1 MATVNDAKERI
12 LEKLATMDLDNMTL
26 MDAGMYV
33 DILKRITEIGE
44 KSYADILKDTLET
57 TRKSFAPC
65 NEPVRLGMGL
75 GGVKE

>member
-1 MATVNDAKERI
+1 MATVNEAKERI
-12 LEKLATMDLDNMTL
+12 LEKLATMDMDSMTL

-33 DILKRITEIGE
+33 DILKRITEIGD
-44 KSYADILKDTLET
+44 KSYTDILQETLEA

-75 GGVKE
+75 GGVK

>member
-1 MATVNDAKERI
+1 MATINEAKNRI
-12 LEKLATMDLDNMTL
+12 LEKLATMDMDNMTL

-33 DILKRITEIGE
+33 DILKRLTEIGE
-44 KSYADILKDTLET
+44 KSYTDILQETLEA

-75 GGVKE
+75 GGVK

>member
-12 LEKLATMDLDNMTL
+12 LEKLATMNLDSMTL
-26 MDAGMYV
+26 AEAGMYV

-44 KSYADILKDTLET
+44 KSYADILQETLET
-57 TRKSFAPC
+57 TRKSFNPC

-75 GGVKE
+75 GGVK

>member
-1 MATVNDAKERI
+1 MATVNEAKERI
-12 LEKLATMDLDNMTL
+12 LEKLATMDMDSMTL

-44 KSYADILKDTLET
+44 KSYTDILQETLEA

-65 NEPVRLGMGL
+65 NEPVRLGIGL
-75 GGVKE
+75 GGVK

>member
-1 MATVNDAKERI
+1 MATVNEAKDRI
-12 LEKLATMDLDNMTL
+12 LEKLTAMDMDNMTL

-44 KSYADILKDTLET
+44 KSYTDILQETLEA
-57 TRKSFAPC
+57 TRKSFAHC

-75 GGVKE
+75 GGVK

>member
-1 MATVNDAKERI
+1 MATINDAKERI
-12 LEKLATMDLDNMTL
+12 LEKLATMDLDSMTL

-33 DILKRITEIGE
+33 DILKRLTEIGE
-44 KSYADILKDTLET
+44 KSYTDILQETLEA

-75 GGVKE
+75 GGMK